1 MKLANQVALITGAAS
16 GIGKAQALLFAQ
28 EGASIIAADI
38 QPQALGET
46 VHEIR
51 SAGGEAIGVLTDI
64 SNEHEVKAPYTEGV
78 KEYGKIGI
86 LCNTA
91 GVFDNL
97 AAITETDLPLL
108 RRILSV
114 NIEGTF
120 LVTKYILKSMLDH
133 KYGVIVN
140 MASDAGLIGGGGGA
154 AYTMSKHAIIG
165 FTKQINAELGH
176 HEIRANA
183 IAPGL
188 IPTPMIE
195 PFITN
200 EDSPIV
206 KTFQKIP
213 AQRFGNTDDIAMAS
227 LFLASN
233 NSRYMYGEVL
243 SVDGGLLSTL
253 RF

>member
-1 MKLANQVALITGAAS
+1 MKLANQVTLITGAAS
-16 GIGKAQALLFAQ
+16 GIGKAQALLFAR
-28 EGASIIAADI
+28 EGAHIIASDI
-38 QPQALGET
+38 QSQALEET
-46 VHEIR
+46 VLEIK
-51 SAGGEAIGVLTDI
+51 SAGGEVIGIPADI
-64 SNEHEVKAPYTEGV
+64 RKEEDVKNLYV
-78 KEYGKIGI
+78 QSLKEYGKINI

-97 AAITETDLPLL
+97 IPITETDLSLL
-108 RRILSV
+108 RSILSV

-120 LVTKYILKSMLDH
+120 LVTKYVLQSMLAQKH
-133 KYGVIVN
+133 GIIVN
-140 MASDAGLIGGGGGA
+140 MASDAGLIGGGGGT

-176 HEIRANA
+176 QGIRANA

-188 IPTPMIE
+188 IQTPMIQA
-195 PFITN
+195 FISN

-206 KTFQKIP
+206 KAFQKIP
-213 AQRFGNTDDIAMAS
+213 AQRFGHTDDIAMAS
-227 LFLASN
+227 IFLASDD
-233 NSRYMYGEVL
+233 SRYLYGQVL

>member
-16 GIGKAQALLFAQ
+16 GIGKAQAILFAR

-38 QPQALGET
+38 QPQALEET

-64 SNEHEVKAPYTEGV
+64 SNEDEVNGLYARGV
-78 KEYGKIGI
+78 KEYGKISI

-97 AAITETDLPLL
+97 APITETDLPLL

-120 LVTKYILKSMLDH
+120 LATKYVLRSMLDH
-133 KYGVIVN
+133 QYGVIVN
-140 MASDAGLIGGGGGA
+140 MASDAGLVGGGGGT

-176 HEIRANA
+176 YGIRANA

-188 IPTPMIE
+188 IQTSMIQA
-195 PFITN
+195 FINN

-213 AQRFGNTDDIAMAS
+213 AQGFGNTDDIATAS
-227 LFLASN
+227 LFLASDD
-233 NSRYMYGEVL
+233 SRYIYGEVL